1 MKIIHAGMLFSCLL
15 ITALAGA
22 ALSVDDPSPT
32 GSAAEPSVA
41 ANSSSGYGQ
50 STSQKAAH
58 AWQIPDPRFYQVTSL
73 TVERPKAAIAE
84 LDHLLANPS
93 TAKSQRAELLLIKA
107 WALFYAGDW
116 ADVPTTLNHG
126 MTLVDQK
133 SLLIQY
139 YRLAQANFFSAV
151 GETQQAF
158 SQLDS
163 VGQYLKLMPHPE
175 LQHVHLQ
182 ISAQLHQD
190 AKDYDMALYFYLKLL
205 DELSSTAKP
214 LPLFSADRGTVL
226 RGLAFVYY
234 MLDDK
239 VLSERYLFSAEQQ
252 EPATH
257 HVARAEIAC
266 LRGYQLQNTSA
277 DEGAKALLAMLEVAK
292 SQQELYCSPFAYA
305 ILSNIYQNKAEQSAA
320 LAAALKAT
328 ELVKR
333 ENPDLYLY
341 TWYNLGYLYLQ
352 QHKPE
357 QAQQVIS
364 QLEQF
369 SKTLPENVNRSGLL
383 YLQAAYAQAKGDYQQ
398 ALERTQSYYQQ
409 ELASIAES
417 NIRNIARYRY
427 LYDQEKS
434 AAHSDKLQL
443 QTELSAAALASQQA
457 NQRIF
462 LAGTAVVFSL
472 LLVIWLFHRRSLAW
486 QRQAFQLQMVDPLTK
501 LPNQN
506 FLAQQAPQLVAM
518 ARRYQFDLAMV
529 VLEIDELAALERQ
542 FGEQAI
548 SLVIKEFAALC
559 RQHLRETDQLIRL
572 SGGHFA
578 MVLPYSDDAATFAVL
593 NKLQAECALAISPL
607 LPKPRLI
614 SFSAGI
620 QFSSQQADPVLLVLE
635 AERALS
641 LSVVEGRGKV
651 SKFML

>member
-1 MKIIHAGMLFSCLL
+1 MLSSCLFVAA
-15 ITALAGA
+15 IAGA
-22 ALSVDDPSPT
+22 ARLVDEQSPT
-32 GSAAEPSVA
+32 GTAAMQSAA
-41 ANSSSGYGQ
+41 ANSAPML
-50 STSQKAAH
+50 SQQTAAKTAQ
-58 AWQIPDPRFYQVTSL
+58 AWQIPDPRFFAVTALS
-73 TVERPKAAIAE
+73 VDRPKAAVAE
-84 LDHLLANPS
+84 LDRLLTNPS
-93 TAKSQRAELLLIKA
+93 STKSQRAELLLIKA

-116 ADVPTTLNHG
+116 AEVPTTLNHG

-158 SQLDS
+158 SLLDA
-163 VGQYLKLMPHPE
+163 VGQYLKLVPHPE
-175 LQHVHLQ
+175 LQLVHLQ

-205 DELSSTAKP
+205 DELNSAANP

-239 VLSERYLFSAEQQ
+239 VLAERYLFSAEQH

-257 HVARAEIAC
+257 RVALAEIAC
-266 LRGYQLQNTSA
+266 LRGYQLQNTAA
-277 DEGAKALLAMLEVAK
+277 DTGAQALLSMLAQAK

-305 ILSNIYQNKAEQSAA
+305 ILSQIYQNKLQHPAA
-320 LAAALKAT
+320 LTAALKAT

-341 TWYNLGYLYLQ
+341 AWYNLGYLYLQ
-352 QHKPE
+352 QNQPD
-357 QAQQVIS
+357 QALQVIT

-369 SKTLPENVNRSGLL
+369 NKTLPENVNRSGLL
-383 YLQAAYAQAKGDYQQ
+383 YLQAAYAQANGDYQQ
-398 ALERTQSYYQQ
+398 ALIHTQSYYKQ

-434 AAHSDKLQL
+434 AAHSNKLQL
-443 QTELSAAALASQQA
+443 QAEISAAALATQQS
-457 NQRIF
+457 NQRIYF
-462 LAGTAVVFSL
+462 AGTAVVFSL
-472 LLVIWLFHRRSLAW
+472 LLGIWWFHRRSRAW
-486 QRQAFQLQMVDPLTK
+486 QHQAFQLQMIDPLTK

-506 FLAQQAPQLVAM
+506 FLAQHTPQLVAM
-518 ARRYQFDLAMV
+518 ARRYQFELAMV
-529 VLEIDELAALERQ
+529 VLEIDELTALERQ

-548 SLVIKEFAALC
+548 SLVVKEFAALC
-559 RQHLRETDQLIRL
+559 RQHLRETDQLVRL

-620 QFSSQQADPVLLVLE
+620 QFSSQQSDPVLLVLE

-641 LSVVEGRGKV
+641 LSVVEGRGKLT
-651 SKFML
+651 KFML

>member
-1 MKIIHAGMLFSCLL
+1 MKLIHTGVLCFGLF
-15 ITALAGA
+15 TAVTNA
-22 ALSVDDPSPT
+22 ALLADDSAPAPAVQQP
-32 GSAAEPSVA
+32 SAANTVVTQNA
-41 ANSSSGYGQ
+41 ANY
-50 STSQKAAH
+50 ALH
-58 AWQIPDPRFYQVTSL
+58 AWQIPDPRFYQVTEL

-84 LDHLLANPS
+84 INHLLANAATS
-93 TAKSQRAELLLIKA
+93 KSQRAELLLIKA

-116 ADVPTTLNHG
+116 ADVPTTLNQG
-126 MTLVDQK
+126 MSLVDSK

-163 VGQYLKLMPHPE
+163 VGQYLKLVPHPE
-175 LQHVHLQ
+175 LQRVHLQ

-205 DELSSTAKP
+205 DELSSVTNP
-214 LPLFSADRGTVL
+214 PPIFSADRGTAL

-239 VLSERYLFSAEQQ
+239 VLSERYLFSAQQQ
-252 EPATH
+252 EPDSH

-266 LRGYQLQNTSA
+266 LRGYQLQNTAA
-277 DEGAKALLAMLEVAK
+277 DEGAQALLSMLELAK

-305 ILSNIYQNKAEQSAA
+305 ILSNIYQNKADATAA
-320 LAAALKAT
+320 LAAAIKAT

-341 TWYNLGYLYLQ
+341 AWYNLGYLYLQ
-352 QHKPE
+352 QHKSE
-357 QAQQVIS
+357 QAAQVIV

-383 YLQAAYAQAKGDYQQ
+383 YLQAAYERANGNYQQ
-398 ALERTQSYYQQ
+398 ALEHTQRYYQQ
-409 ELASIAES
+409 ELTSIAES

-434 AAHSDKLQL
+434 AAYSDKLQM
-443 QTELSAAALASQQA
+443 QAEISAAALASQQS
-457 NQRIF
+457 NQQVF
-462 LAGTAVVFSL
+462 LVGTATVFAL
-472 LLVIWLFHRRSLAW
+472 LLGIWWFHRRSLKL
-486 QRQAFQLQMVDPLTK
+486 QQQVFQLQMIDPLTT

-506 FLAQQAPQLVAM
+506 FLAQHTPQLVAM
-518 ARRYQFDLAMV
+518 ARRYQFELAMV
-529 VLEIDELAALERQ
+529 VLEIDELAVLERQ

-578 MVLPYSDDAATFAVL
+578 MVLPYSDDDATFAVL
-593 NKLQAECALAISPL
+593 NKLQTECALAISPL

-614 SFSAGI
+614 SFSAGM

-641 LSVVEGRGKV
+641 LSVLAGRGQI